1 MPNIIRI
8 RDLINETDLNG
19 VIIPIDKTGY
29 TYNAQQ
35 INILD
40 LKEFILSGFTGG
52 TGGSGTSGTSGVD
65 GLDGEDGTT
74 PCVSVN
80 SNIITIIVNQCYVDG
95 IIECDNC
102 YINGIIECVI

>member
-29 TYNAQQ
+29 TYNAKQ

-40 LKEFILSGFTGG
+40 LKDFILSGFTG
-52 TGGSGTSGTSGVD
+52 TSGSGSSGTSGVD

-80 SNIITIIVNQCYVDG
+80 SNIITIVVND
-95 IIECDNC
+95 C
-102 YINGIIECVI
+102 YINGIIECV